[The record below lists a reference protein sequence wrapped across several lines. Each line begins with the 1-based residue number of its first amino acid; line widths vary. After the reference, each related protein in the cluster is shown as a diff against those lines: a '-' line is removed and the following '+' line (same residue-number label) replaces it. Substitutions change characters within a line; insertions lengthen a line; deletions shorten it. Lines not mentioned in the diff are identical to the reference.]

1 MRQEVKEEPVEDKKY
16 SRRRFGQS
24 TEYNNE
30 RPKHRTYVKEEKT
43 EGRTGNGGYYRRNVK
58 YTTSTSGQ

>member
-30 RPKHRTYVKEEKT
+30 RPKHRTYVKEEKLKV
-43 EGRTGNGGYYRRNVK
+43 ERVMAVIIGEM
-58 YTTSTSGQ
+58 